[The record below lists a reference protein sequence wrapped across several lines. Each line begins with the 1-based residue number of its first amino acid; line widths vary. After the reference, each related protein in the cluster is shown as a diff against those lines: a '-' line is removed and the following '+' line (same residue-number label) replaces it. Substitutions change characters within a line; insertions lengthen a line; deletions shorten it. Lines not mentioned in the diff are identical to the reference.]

1 MKKKIENFKLWI
13 IAFVFSV
20 AVIVVYKT
28 FDNFAT
34 VVYGIKRILKA
45 FSPFITGFVIAYILN
60 LPIQKLTGVIER
72 SKLSFLKKH
81 CMGISMTASY
91 LGAFAVVALVVG
103 AVVPALYENVYDF
116 YKNSGTYVNNL
127 KEFIKNVEVFKN
139 LGILQNIDSLDIP
152 GMVLS
157 LLGKIDGSSV
167 EKYAAGVAVATSGIV
182 NVVIAL
188 IASVYMIIEKDTIIA
203 CCKRAIQAF
212 VKFDVVDDVFANCH
226 RINEIF
232 TSYIYSRLLVCLAMG
247 AMCSVVLTIM
257 GVKYALALGMFIGL
271 CDIIPYFGSIFA
283 TIFAIF
289 ITFLSGSMWDT
300 FWIAVVLLILQQI
313 DGNILAPKIMGH
325 KMEISP
331 LLTVVSVVV
340 GGNLFG
346 FVGMLLSVPLAAILK
361 VVCNEAIEWAEK
373 RKQLNNN

>member
-1 MKKKIENFKLWI
+1 MKKRIENFKLWV
-13 IAFVFSV
+13 IAFVFCV

-28 FDNFAT
+28 FDNFNSVLGT
-34 VVYGIKRILKA
+34 VAKILKA
-45 FSPFITGFVIAYILN
+45 FSPFITGFVIAYVLN
-60 LPIQKLTGVIER
+60 LPIQKLTALIGR
-72 SKLSFLKKH
+72 SKLGFLKKH
-81 CMGISMTASY
+81 SMGISILLSY
-91 LGAFAVVALVVG
+91 IGAFAIVALVVG
-103 AVVPALYENVYDF
+103 AVVPALYENIYDF

-127 KEFIKNVEVFKN
+127 KEFIKNVELFKN

-152 GMVLS
+152 GMLLS
-157 LLGKIDGSSV
+157 ILGKIDGSSV

-182 NVVIAL
+182 NAVIAI
-188 IASVYMIIEKDTIIA
+188 IASVYMILEKDTIIN
-203 CCKRAIQAF
+203 CCKRTIQAF
-212 VKFDVVDDVFANCH
+212 VKFDMVDDVFAYCH

-257 GVKYALALGMFIGL
+257 GVKYAFALGMFIGL

-283 TIFAIF
+283 TIIAIF
-289 ITFLSGSMWDT
+289 ITFLSGSLWDT
-300 FWIAVVLLILQQI
+300 VWIAVVLLVLQQI

-346 FVGMLLSVPLAAILK
+346 FMGMLLSVPVAAILK
-361 VVCNEAIEWAEK
+361 VVCSEAIEYAEK
-373 RKQLNNN
+373 KKLNKE

>member
-1 MKKKIENFKLWI
+1 MKKRIENFKLWV
-13 IAFVFSV
+13 IAFVFCV

-28 FDNFAT
+28 FDNFNSVLGT
-34 VVYGIKRILKA
+34 VAKILKA
-45 FSPFITGFVIAYILN
+45 FSPFITGFIIAYVLN
-60 LPIQKLTGVIER
+60 LPIQKLTALIGR
-72 SKLSFLKKH
+72 SKLGFLKKH
-81 CMGISMTASY
+81 SMGISILLSY
-91 LGAFAVVALVVG
+91 IGAFAIVALVVG
-103 AVVPALYENVYDF
+103 AVVPALYENIYDF

-127 KEFIKNVEVFKN
+127 KEFIKNVELFKN

-152 GMVLS
+152 GMLLS
-157 LLGKIDGSSV
+157 ILGKIDGSSV

-182 NVVIAL
+182 NAVIAI
-188 IASVYMIIEKDTIIA
+188 IASVYMILEKDTIIN

-212 VKFDVVDDVFANCH
+212 VKFDMVDDVFAYCH

-232 TSYIYSRLLVCLAMG
+232 TSYIYSRLLVCLGMG

-257 GVKYALALGMFIGL
+257 GVKYAFALGMFIGL

-283 TIFAIF
+283 TIIAIF
-289 ITFLSGSMWDT
+289 ITFLSGSLWDT
-300 FWIAVVLLILQQI
+300 VWIAVVLLVLQQI

-346 FVGMLLSVPLAAILK
+346 FMGMLLSVPVAAILK
-361 VVCNEAIEWAEK
+361 VVCSEAIEYAEK
-373 RKQLNNN
+373 KKLNKE

>member
-1 MKKKIENFKLWI
+1 MKKRIENFKLWV
-13 IAFVFSV
+13 IAFVFCV

-28 FDNFAT
+28 FDNFNSVLGT
-34 VVYGIKRILKA
+34 VAKILKA
-45 FSPFITGFVIAYILN
+45 FSPFITGFIIAYVLN
-60 LPIQKLTGVIER
+60 LPIQKLTALIGR

-81 CMGISMTASY
+81 SMGISILLSY
-91 LGAFAVVALVVG
+91 IGAFAIVALVVG
-103 AVVPALYENVYDF
+103 AVVPALYENIYDF

-127 KEFIKNVEVFKN
+127 KEFIKNVELFKN

-152 GMVLS
+152 GMLLS
-157 LLGKIDGSSV
+157 ILGKIDGSSV

-182 NVVIAL
+182 NAVIAI
-188 IASVYMIIEKDTIIA
+188 IASVYMILEKDTIIN
-203 CCKRAIQAF
+203 CCKRTIQAF
-212 VKFDVVDDVFANCH
+212 VKFDMVDDVFAYCH

-257 GVKYALALGMFIGL
+257 GVKYAFALGMFIGL

-283 TIFAIF
+283 TIIAIF
-289 ITFLSGSMWDT
+289 ITFLSGSLWDT
-300 FWIAVVLLILQQI
+300 VWIAVVLLVLQQI

-346 FVGMLLSVPLAAILK
+346 FMGMLLSVPVAAILK
-361 VVCNEAIEWAEK
+361 VVCSEAIEYAEK
-373 RKQLNNN
+373 KKLNKE

>member
-1 MKKKIENFKLWI
+1 MKKRIENFKLWV
-13 IAFVFSV
+13 IAFVFCV

-28 FDNFAT
+28 FDNFNSVLGT
-34 VVYGIKRILKA
+34 VAKILKA
-45 FSPFITGFVIAYILN
+45 FSPFITGFIIAYVLN
-60 LPIQKLTGVIER
+60 LPIQKLTALIGR
-72 SKLSFLKKH
+72 SKLGFLKKH
-81 CMGISMTASY
+81 SMGISILLSY
-91 LGAFAVVALVVG
+91 IGAFAIVALVVG
-103 AVVPALYENVYDF
+103 AVVPALYENIYDF

-127 KEFIKNVEVFKN
+127 KEFIKNVELFKN

-152 GMVLS
+152 GMLLS
-157 LLGKIDGSSV
+157 ILGKIDGSSV

-182 NVVIAL
+182 NAVIAI
-188 IASVYMIIEKDTIIA
+188 IASVYMILEKDTIIN
-203 CCKRAIQAF
+203 CCKRTIQAF
-212 VKFDVVDDVFANCH
+212 VKFDMVDDVFAYCH

-257 GVKYALALGMFIGL
+257 GVKYAFALGMFIGL

-283 TIFAIF
+283 TIIAIF
-289 ITFLSGSMWDT
+289 ITFLSGSLWDT
-300 FWIAVVLLILQQI
+300 VWIAVVLLVLQQI

-346 FVGMLLSVPLAAILK
+346 FMGMLLSVPVAAILK
-361 VVCNEAIEWAEK
+361 VVCSEAIEYAEK
-373 RKQLNNN
+373 KKLNKE

>member
-13 IAFVFSV
+13 IAFVFCV

-28 FDNFAT
+28 FDNFTT
-34 VVYGIKRILKA
+34 VLETIKKILKA
-45 FSPFITGFVIAYILN
+45 FSPFITGFVIAYVLN
-60 LPIQKLTGVIER
+60 LPIQKLSGFIKR
-72 SKLSFLKKH
+72 SKFNFLKNNS
-81 CMGISMTASY
+81 MGISMLISY

-103 AVVPALYENVYDF
+103 AVVPALYENIYDF
-116 YKNSGTYVNNL
+116 YRNSGTYVNNL

-139 LGILQNIDSLDIP
+139 LGILQNIDSMDIP
-152 GMVLS
+152 GILLS
-157 LLGKIDGSSV
+157 ILGKIDGSSV
-167 EKYAAGVAVATSGIV
+167 ERYAAGVAVATSGIV
-182 NVVIAL
+182 NAVIAL
-188 IASVYMIIEKDTIIA
+188 IASVYMILEKDTIIG

-212 VKFDVVDDVFANCH
+212 LKFDVVDDVFEYCH

-247 AMCSVVLTIM
+247 VMCSIVLTIM

-283 TIFAIF
+283 TIFSIF
-289 ITFLSGSMWDT
+289 ITFLSGSLWDT
-300 FWIAVVLLILQQI
+300 VWIAIALLVLQQI

-346 FVGMLLSVPLAAILK
+346 FVGMLLSVPIAAILK
-361 VVCNEAIEWAEK
+361 VVCGEAVKWAEN
-373 RKQLNNN
+373 RKQQTE

>member
-1 MKKKIENFKLWI
+1 MKKRIENFKLWV
-13 IAFVFSV
+13 IAFVFCV

-28 FDNFAT
+28 FDNFNSVLGT
-34 VVYGIKRILKA
+34 VAKILKA
-45 FSPFITGFVIAYILN
+45 FSPFITGFVIAYVLN
-60 LPIQKLTGVIER
+60 LPIQKLTALIGQ
-72 SKLSFLKKH
+72 SKLGFLKKH
-81 CMGISMTASY
+81 SMGISILLSY
-91 LGAFAVVALVVG
+91 IGAFAIVALVVG
-103 AVVPALYENVYDF
+103 AVVPALYENIYDF

-127 KEFIKNVEVFKN
+127 KEFIKNVELFKN

-152 GMVLS
+152 GMLLS
-157 LLGKIDGSSV
+157 ILGKIDGSSV

-182 NVVIAL
+182 NAVIAI
-188 IASVYMIIEKDTIIA
+188 IASVYMILEKDTIIN
-203 CCKRAIQAF
+203 CCKRTIQAF
-212 VKFDVVDDVFANCH
+212 VKFDMVDDVFAYCH

-257 GVKYALALGMFIGL
+257 GVKYAFALGMFIGL

-283 TIFAIF
+283 TIIAIF
-289 ITFLSGSMWDT
+289 ITFLSGSLWDT
-300 FWIAVVLLILQQI
+300 VWIAVVLLVLQQI

-346 FVGMLLSVPLAAILK
+346 FMGMLLSVPVAAILK
-361 VVCNEAIEWAEK
+361 VVCSEAIEYAEK
-373 RKQLNNN
+373 KKLNKE

>member
-1 MKKKIENFKLWI
+1 MKNKIENFKLWV
-13 IAFVFSV
+13 IAFVFCV

-28 FDNFAT
+28 FDNFNSVLGT
-34 VVYGIKRILKA
+34 VAKILKA
-45 FSPFITGFVIAYILN
+45 FSPFITGFIIAYVLN
-60 LPIQKLTGVIER
+60 LPIQKLKGLIER
-72 SKLSFLKKH
+72 SKLRFFKNHS
-81 CMGISMTASY
+81 MGISILLSY
-91 LGAFAVVALVVG
+91 IGALAIVALVVG

-116 YKNSGTYVNNL
+116 YKNSGTYMNNL
-127 KEFIKNVEVFKN
+127 KEFIKNTELFKN
-139 LGILQNIDSLDIP
+139 LGIMQNIESLDIP
-152 GMVLS
+152 GILLS
-157 LLGKIDGSSV
+157 ILGKIDGSSV

-182 NVVIAL
+182 NAVIAI
-188 IASVYMIIEKDTIIA
+188 IASVYMILEKDTIVR

-212 VKFDVVDDVFANCH
+212 VKFDMVDDVFAYCH

-247 AMCSVVLTIM
+247 AMCSIVLTIM
-257 GVKYALALGMFIGL
+257 GVKYAFALGMFIGL

-283 TIFAIF
+283 TIIAIF

-300 FWIAVVLLILQQI
+300 VWIAVVLLVLQQI

-340 GGNLFG
+340 GGKLFG
-346 FVGMLLSVPLAAILK
+346 FMGMLLSVPVAAILK
-361 VVCNEAIEWAEK
+361 VVCSEAIEYAEK
-373 RKQLNNN
+373 KKLMKN